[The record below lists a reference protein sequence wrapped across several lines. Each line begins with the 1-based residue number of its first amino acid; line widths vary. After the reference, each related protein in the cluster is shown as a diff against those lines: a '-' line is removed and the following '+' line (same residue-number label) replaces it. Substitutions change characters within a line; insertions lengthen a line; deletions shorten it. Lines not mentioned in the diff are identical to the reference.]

1 MTRYYPDLGSA
12 SDWLKIVWNFLARSS
27 VRRRF
32 AGKLSVS
39 SSNVGCFLR
48 LLLSN
53 KAVVE
58 VNAVFFFCLSSQ
70 RNGAD
75 FSVFVNTGQE
85 FDGSDSGAR
94 PDEAVSWGKIKMTA
108 TPVKVEYTHN
118 GAIDYY

>member
-48 LLLSN
+48 LLSN

-58 VNAVFFFCLSSQ
+58 VNAVFFLFVLS
-70 RNGAD
+70 A
-75 FSVFVNTGQE
+75 
-85 FDGSDSGAR
+85 
-94 PDEAVSWGKIKMTA
+94 
-108 TPVKVEYTHN
+108 
-118 GAIDYY
+118 